1 MTPDNA
7 EMKQEHTAAKM
18 EEKAWREE
26 DGQAVVKKQ
35 ETKQLQNIA
44 EMNMRKTAKAHAAQ
58 EQVTKLE
65 ENHLWTVTRE
75 NKCLQKAAEAR

>member
-7 EMKQEHTAAKM
+7 EMKQEHTAAEM